1 MPETNPDETIL
12 VDRAIEGDEEAF
24 GNLYTLHI
32 DAIFRYVY
40 YRIGNV
46 EDAEDLTEQIFLNA
60 WEALPGYKQQGKPF
74 TSWLYRISHNIVVDY
89 HRNRQR
95 TEISVEQLNP
105 DDLQRGQRSTLQTVI
120 EKEEVEILA
129 KAISQLSSEQQ
140 QVIILR
146 FIEGFS
152 HREVA
157 QILGKKEGA
166 CRMIQYRALS
176 SLQQIWTALEA

>member
-32 DAIFRYVY
+32 DAIYRYVY

-74 TSWLYRISHNIVVDY
+74 TSWLYRI
-89 HRNRQR
+89 
-95 TEISVEQLNP
+95 
-105 DDLQRGQRSTLQTVI
+105 
-120 EKEEVEILA
+120 
-129 KAISQLSSEQQ
+129 
-140 QVIILR
+140 
-146 FIEGFS
+146 
-152 HREVA
+152 
-157 QILGKKEGA
+157 
-166 CRMIQYRALS
+166 CR
-176 SLQQIWTALEA
+176 

>member
-1 MPETNPDETIL
+1 
-12 VDRAIEGDEEAF
+12 
-24 GNLYTLHI
+24 
-32 DAIFRYVY
+32 
-40 YRIGNV
+40 
-46 EDAEDLTEQIFLNA
+46 
-60 WEALPGYKQQGKPF
+60 
-74 TSWLYRISHNIVVDY
+74 
-89 HRNRQR
+89 
-95 TEISVEQLNP
+95 
-105 DDLQRGQRSTLQTVI
+105 LQTVI

-176 SLQQIWTALEA
+176 SLQQIWTVLEA